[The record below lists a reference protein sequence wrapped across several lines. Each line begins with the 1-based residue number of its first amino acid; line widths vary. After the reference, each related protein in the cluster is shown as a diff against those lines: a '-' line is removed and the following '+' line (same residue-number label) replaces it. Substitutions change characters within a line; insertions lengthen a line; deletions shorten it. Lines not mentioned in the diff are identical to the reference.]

1 MILCLLLGMGL
12 PTTANYVV
20 VASLMAT
27 VLVDVGNAAG
37 FIFPLIAVHLFVFY
51 FGLMADVTPPVGL
64 ASYAAAAISGGDPI
78 KTGVQAF
85 WYEIR
90 TAVLPIIFLFNHELL
105 LIGIENIWHGIL
117 VIITSLIGILVFSA
131 ATQGWFINKLRWFEI
146 MIFLVISISFLSPEF
161 VLNKFYPKFNYI
173 NLNDANTAI
182 LQSKKDVHI
191 KNTRPNPYGERYK
204 LFEIK
209 KGTFDEEFNL
219 EKYGLNLVKKEGK
232 IIVDTLNWKGEAKKS
247 GFEINDIITELKIE
261 NFDRPNKDV
270 VYIFSLILLIIF
282 GYFNY
287 KEYRFKKN

>member
-1 MILCLLLGMGL
+1 
-12 PTTANYVV
+12 
-20 VASLMAT
+20 
-27 VLVDVGNAAG
+27 
-37 FIFPLIAVHLFVFY
+37 
-51 FGLMADVTPPVGL
+51 
-64 ASYAAAAISGGDPI
+64 
-78 KTGVQAF
+78 
-85 WYEIR
+85 
-90 TAVLPIIFLFNHELL
+90 
-105 LIGIENIWHGIL
+105 
-117 VIITSLIGILVFSA
+117 
-131 ATQGWFINKLRWFEI
+131 

-173 NLNDANTAI
+173 NLNDANTVT

-191 KNTRPNPYGERYK
+191 KITRPSPYGERYK

-247 GFEINDIITELKIE
+247 GFEMNDIITELKTE